1 MLQTIVTSTRIPSAA
16 RGHFISLLSVLAL
29 LTAAAAMPPCASAQ
43 PADPTTLASFRQ
55 DPMSF
60 FFDLRQTEAI
70 ACGQV
75 VLADASV
82 AAGERRRVLSA
93 LAAVHLASGRAP
105 QARAAILE
113 ILRDDPGAELE
124 RPEVLPPPLVTLF
137 YGLRDSL
144 LLAGGADGI
153 GTSRLDIRTL
163 AVGDIENNS
172 IVTGKYNLNAFAKG
186 LTQIMITDLQEATPL
201 TLVDRQ
207 RLNVLRE
214 EIQMSQNAQITDPRY
229 RVPLGKLTGAQSF
242 LFGSLMQ
249 VDEKKVR
256 LDLRWVDTS
265 TGEILLAE
273 GVEGSLGSSDDLF
286 KLERRV
292 LLEHLV
298 PRLQK
303 LLGSAGGKEDL
314 EKSMKPYLEDKRK
327 ALLKDTAYMDLLL
340 KTGEAI
346 LAEDRGDLA
355 AARTAWAEV
364 SRINPGDEAATGRA
378 QGLSAYLAMNSG
390 GGR

>member
-1 MLQTIVTSTRIPSAA
+1 MVP
-16 RGHFISLLSVLAL
+16 AL
-29 LTAAAAMPPCASAQ
+29 LAAAAAVLSAASAQ
-43 PADPTTLASFRQ
+43 APDATTLASFRQ

-60 FFDLRQTEAI
+60 FFDLRQTEAV
-70 ACGQV
+70 ACGQE
-75 VLADASV
+75 VLADAALSG
-82 AAGERRRVLSA
+82 GERRRVLSA

-113 ILRDDPGAELE
+113 ILRDDPGAELD

-137 YGLRDSL
+137 YGIRDSL
-144 LLAGGADGI
+144 LLAGGAEGLGDTG
-153 GTSRLDIRTL
+153 LDIRTL

-172 IVTGKYNLNAFAKG
+172 IVAGKYNLNAFAKG

-286 KLERRV
+286 KLERQV

-303 LLGSAGGKEDL
+303 LLGSRGPGDDL
-314 EKSMKPYLEDKRK
+314 EKSMKPYLDDKRK
-327 ALLKDTAYMDLLL
+327 SLQKDTAYMDLLL

-355 AARTAWAEV
+355 AARTAWGEV
-364 SRINPGDEAATGRA
+364 SRMNPDDEAATGRA
-378 QGLSAYLAMNSG
+378 QALRAYLAMNAG
-390 GGR
+390 EGR